1 MSGKEKERTDSLSYF
16 RSPCKK
22 RQPWPYGHTP
32 RDHLRQISVGFGRDC
47 PIRRCDKVDLSESPT
62 GGCDVVVSAGKDGAR
77 ALEDRETAEDTDV
90 LADDETAEDIKVLAD
105 DETAGDT
112 EVLADDETARDTED
126 LVDDETTDDTD
137 VLVRDETAEPTGVFL

>member
-1 MSGKEKERTDSLSYF
+1 MSGKEKEHTDSLSYF

-32 RDHLRQISVGFGRDC
+32 RDQLKQISVTFGRDC
-47 PIRRCDKVDLSESPT
+47 PIRGCDKVDLSGT
-62 GGCDVVVSAGKDGAR
+62 GGCDVVDSAGKDGAT

-90 LADDETAEDIKVLAD
+90 LADDETA
-105 DETAGDT
+105 G
-112 EVLADDETARDTED
+112 DTED

-137 VLVRDETAEPTGVFL
+137 VLARGETAESTGIFL

>member
-1 MSGKEKERTDSLSYF
+1 
-16 RSPCKK
+16 
-22 RQPWPYGHTP
+22 
-32 RDHLRQISVGFGRDC
+32 LRQISVGFGRDC

-90 LADDETAEDIKVLAD
+90 LADDETAR
-105 DETAGDT
+105 DT